1 MLYRCEVCGKYYEH
15 SGKGRKPKTCS
26 PECAHERDIMQKREY
41 WLIYKEKINKE
52 RVQKKIKKKLP
63 KENSLAAINEM
74 AREQNLTY
82 GQMQG
87 VFYCQEHPIR

>member
-1 MLYRCEVCGKYYEH
+1 M
-15 SGKGRKPKTCS
+15 
-26 PECAHERDIMQKREY
+26 
-41 WLIYKEKINKE
+41 IYKDKINSE

-63 KENSLAAINEM
+63 KENTLADINEL
-74 AREQNLTY
+74 AREKNLTY

>member
-1 MLYRCEVCGKYYEH
+1 MICKCIVCGKLFEH
-15 SGKGRKPKTCS
+15 SGKGRSPKTCS
-26 PECAHERDIMQKREY
+26 DECLEEHASTYRREY
-41 WLIYKEKINKE
+41 WLIYKDKINSE
-52 RVQKKIKKKLP
+52 RIQKKIKKKLP

>member
-1 MLYRCEVCGKYYEH
+1 MICRCIVCGKLFEH
-15 SGKGRKPKTCS
+15 SGKGRSPKTCS
-26 PECAHERDIMQKREY
+26 DECLEEHASTYRREY
-41 WLIYKEKINKE
+41 WQKYKRRRYEPRKTNK
-52 RVQKKIKKKLP
+52 KP
-63 KENSLAAINEM
+63 KENSLAEINAL